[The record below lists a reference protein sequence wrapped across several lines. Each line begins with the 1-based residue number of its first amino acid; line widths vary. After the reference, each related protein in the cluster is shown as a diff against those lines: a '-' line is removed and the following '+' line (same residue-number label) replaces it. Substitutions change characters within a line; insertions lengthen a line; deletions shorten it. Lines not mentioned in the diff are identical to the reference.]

1 MAHLENEQINANAL
15 IDKMVKKSRAAQS
28 SLGKSDFATRCA
40 ALQAAAAAIRA
51 QITAILDANV
61 QDVARAI
68 ANGINQ
74 AFIDRLTLDEARI
87 ESMATGLEAM
97 IKMPDPVG
105 AELAR
110 WQQPNGLD
118 IARISTPLGV
128 IGIIYESRPKRNN

>member
-1 MAHLENEQINANAL
+1 M
-15 IDKMVKKSRAAQS
+15 
-28 SLGKSDFATRCA
+28 
-40 ALQAAAAAIRA
+40 
-51 QITAILDANV
+51 DANV
-61 QDVARAI
+61 QDVARAT

-97 IKMPDPVG
+97 IKMPDPIG

-110 WQQPNGLD
+110 WQQPSGLD

-128 IGIIYESRPKRNN
+128 IGIIYDHGPM